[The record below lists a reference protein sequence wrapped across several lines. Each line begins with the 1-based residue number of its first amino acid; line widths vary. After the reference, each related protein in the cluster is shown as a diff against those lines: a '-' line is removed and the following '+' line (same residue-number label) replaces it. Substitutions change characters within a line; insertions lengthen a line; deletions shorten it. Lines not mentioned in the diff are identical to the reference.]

1 MGSAWACGEGWFGS
15 ARAGVE
21 VPVVSERVVIEDVD
35 AERLAHVAAQLAA
48 RVRDDEPDA
57 VARWL
62 SAELDGVE
70 RWQLLFM
77 LAAMVPVEQT
87 PAQLLAWFWDQ
98 QQRRKA
104 RRYIEAMGAA

>member
-1 MGSAWACGEGWFGS
+1 MIDDTNAA
-15 ARAGVE
+15 
-21 VPVVSERVVIEDVD
+21 
-35 AERLAHVAAQLAA
+35 RLAHVAAQFAA
-48 RVRDDEPDA
+48 RVRDDEPEA

-62 SAELDGVE
+62 AAELDGVE

-104 RRYIEAMGAA
+104 QRYIEAQGAA